1 MCCEGGGAIMIRPL
15 RQRHRVL
22 VLALSVVVP
31 VAFATGIA
39 TRKAVPSLTGA
50 APNLSREVGNY
61 SEVWSRADLWEK
73 KVIRTR
79 LLSDAA
85 VAGRVAVE
93 LISQDQI
100 VRPDVIVYWV
110 PGGLE
115 VKDSLP
121 GNAFWLGGFDQPTP
135 RPLTL
140 PAEAAKKTGAL
151 VLYSLADHEVIAV
164 SKAFA
169 IAQ

>member
-1 MCCEGGGAIMIRPL
+1 MIRPL

-22 VLALSVVVP
+22 VLALGVVVP

-39 TRKAVPSLTGA
+39 TRNAVPFLTGTT
-50 APNLSREVGNY
+50 PDLSGEVHNY
-61 SEVWSRADLWEK
+61 SEVWSRDDLWEK
-73 KVIRTR
+73 KAISTR

-85 VAGRVAVE
+85 GAGRRAVE
-93 LISQDQI
+93 LIAKDQI
-100 VRPDVIVYWV
+100 IRPDVIVYWV
-110 PGGLE
+110 PGGPE
-115 VKDSLP
+115 VKESLP
-121 GNAFWLGGFDQPTP
+121 NDAVWLGGFDQLAP

-140 PAEAAKKTGAL
+140 PAEAAQKTGAL

-164 SKAFA
+164 SRAFA

>member
-1 MCCEGGGAIMIRPL
+1 MIRPL

-31 VAFATGIA
+31 VAFAAGIA
-39 TRKAVPSLTGA
+39 TRKAVPALAGA
-50 APNLSREVGNY
+50 APNLAGQARNY
-61 SEVWSRADLWEK
+61 SEVWSRDDLWEK

-79 LLSDAA
+79 LLSDAS
-85 VAGRVAVE
+85 GGSLRAVE
-93 LISQDQI
+93 LISKDQI

-110 PGGLE
+110 PGGPA

-121 GNAFWLGGFDQPTP
+121 DDAFWLGAFDQPTP

-140 PAEAAKKTGAL
+140 PADAAKKPGAL
-151 VLYSLADHEVIAV
+151 ALYSLADHEVIAV